1 MIGNFKYSVDDKGR
15 ITIPS
20 KLRNELG
27 DTLYVTKDFDNVL
40 SLRTRSQFKDLQ
52 NTLLAQSAFSKDVR
66 NLQRTIIG
74 NTFELSPDKQGR
86 VLLPKNLMDD
96 TGIKNEVVIVA
107 SGNRIEIFSTEAWE
121 KLNNEMYSQGAL
133 EKAAEKLNGN

>member
-1 MIGNFKYSVDDKGR
+1 LWGEVEISGETQMIGNFKYSVDDKGR

-40 SLRTRSQFKDLQ
+40 SLRTRSQFDELQ

-74 NTFELSPDKQGR
+74 NTFELTPDKQGR
-86 VLLPKNLMDD
+86 ILLPKNLMDD
-96 TGIKNEVVIVA
+96 SGIKNEVVIVA
-107 SGNRIEIFSTEAWE
+107 SGNRIEIFST
-121 KLNNEMYSQGAL
+121 
-133 EKAAEKLNGN
+133 KA

>member
-20 KLRNELG
+20 RLRNELG
-27 DTLYVTKDFDNVL
+27 DVIYVTKDFDNVL
-40 SLRTRSQFKDLQ
+40 SIRTRKQFEDLQ
-52 NTLLAQSAFSKDVR
+52 ESLLSQNAFSKDVR

-86 VLLPKNLMDD
+86 ILLPKNLMDD
-96 TGIKNEVVIVA
+96 TGIKKEVVIVA
-107 SGNRIEIFSTEAWE
+107 SGNRIEIFSTEAWDR
-121 KLNNEMYSQGAL
+121 LNKEMYEQGAL
-133 EKAAEKLNGN
+133 EQAAEKINGN